1 MATIQHFRT
10 ALGGFNRQDVVNYI
24 EYLNNQHNAKVQQ
37 LNTQLQTALS
47 QSSPAQVSALQSQ
60 LDAANARI
68 AELEAQL
75 ETAQAAIGHEAE
87 LETYRR
93 AERAERAAQ
102 ERSRQIYQQANAA
115 LADATAKTDAA
126 ANQIGQI
133 ADQVV
138 AQLQQ
143 YQAAVLETKG
153 SFQDAAAVLYAIRP
167 EEE

>member
-37 LNTQLQTALS
+37 LNTQLQ
-47 QSSPAQVSALQSQ
+47 
-60 LDAANARI
+60 
-68 AELEAQL
+68 
-75 ETAQAAIGHEAE
+75 
-87 LETYRR
+87 
-93 AERAERAAQ
+93 
-102 ERSRQIYQQANAA
+102 
-115 LADATAKTDAA
+115 
-126 ANQIGQI
+126 
-133 ADQVV
+133 
-138 AQLQQ
+138 Q

>member
-1 MATIQHFRT
+1 MATIHHFRT

-24 EYLNNQHNAKVQQ
+24 EYLNNQHNSQIQQ

-47 QSSPAQVSALQSQ
+47 QSSPAQVSALQAQ
-60 LDAANARI
+60 LDEANARI
-68 AELEAQL
+68 AELEEQL
-75 ETAQAAIGHEAE
+75 VTAQAAIGHEAE

-102 ERSRQIYQQANAA
+102 ERSRQIYQQANAV
-115 LADATAKTDAA
+115 LADTTVQAETA

-153 SFQDAAAVLYAIRP
+153 GFQEAVATLYAIRP

>member
-24 EYLNNQHNAKVQQ
+24 EYMNNQHNAQVQQ

-47 QSSPAQVSALQSQ
+47 QSSPAQVSALQAQ
-60 LDAANARI
+60 LDAANAKI
-68 AELEAQL
+68 AELEEQL
-75 ETAQAAIGHEAE
+75 LNAQAAIGHEAE

-102 ERSRQIYQQANAA
+102 ERSRQIYQQANAV
-115 LADATAKTDAA
+115 LADTTAQAEAA

-143 YQAAVLETKG
+143 YQTAVLETKG
-153 SFQDAAAVLYAIRP
+153 SFQEAVATLYAIRP

>member
-1 MATIQHFRT
+1 MATVQHFRS

-24 EYLNNQHNAKVQQ
+24 EYMNNQHSAQLQQ

-47 QSSPAQVSALQSQ
+47 QSSPAQVAELTEQ
-60 LDAANARI
+60 LNAANERI
-68 AELEAQL
+68 AQL
-75 ETAQAAIGHEAE
+75 EEQLSQAQAAIGHEAE

-93 AERAERAAQ
+93 AERAERAAN
-102 ERSRQIYQQANAA
+102 ERSRQIYDQANAV
-115 LADATAKTDAA
+115 LADATTQAQEAA
-126 ANQIGQI
+126 DQIGAI

-143 YQAAVLETKG
+143 YQSAVTGSKEGLQQAVAA
-153 SFQDAAAVLYAIRP
+153 LYAIRP

>member
-1 MATIQHFRT
+1 MATVQHFRS

-24 EYLNNQHNAKVQQ
+24 EFMNNQHNAQLQQ

-47 QSSPAQVSALQSQ
+47 QSSPAQVADLKEQ
-60 LDAANARI
+60 LANANARI
-68 AELEAQL
+68 AELEEQL
-75 ETAQAAIGHEAE
+75 ANAQAAIGHEAE

-93 AERAERAAQ
+93 AERAERAAN
-102 ERSRQIYQQANAA
+102 ERSRQIYEQANAV
-115 LADATAKTDAA
+115 LADATTQADATV
-126 ANQIGQI
+126 NQIGTI

-143 YQAAVLETKG
+143 YQAAVTG
-153 SFQDAAAVLYAIRP
+153 SKEGLQQAVATLYAIRP